1 MAVILSFTGNFG
13 LRCSEALT
21 LKREDIAMKADIPK
35 IIVTGD
41 TPGGKKSPGDV
52 YVRKKHVHW
61 LKSLLKNGYTVKRE
75 KGHKHGTIKSGSK
88 KRKVIEVEDTYKV
101 PESGFLFTSRKNAK
115 NDHVHYH
122 AVYSHVK
129 KQAPLFLQHLR
140 DNNKNWQQ
148 EYAKLRP
155 HSGRATLITELMGEG
170 LSTAMSMKFAW
181 LGLTYCKSVFLFWKA
196 WLTTKSSE
204 SCTEWGHCKPCV
216 CTEIQTSHLQ
226 FSTTQTPYQ
235 MLFLRC
241 VYSIGCQANW
251 LGLHSAQKDP
261 CSQRRCVEAVRQ
273 PLLYIGNYDKSLAV

>member
-21 LKREDIAMKADIPK
+21 LKREDIAMKAEVPK
-35 IIVTGD
+35 ISVTGD

-88 KRKVIEVEDTYKV
+88 KRKVIEVEDTYEV

-129 KQAPLFLQHLR
+129 KQAPLFLQYLK

-170 LSTAMSMKFAW
+170 LSTAMSMKYAR
-181 LGLTYCKSVFLFWKA
+181 LGLTCCVKIMWWKM
-196 WLTTKSSE
+196 WLTQVAVSLSFTV
-204 SCTEWGHCKPCV
+204 WRHCKTCV
-216 CTEIQTSHLQ
+216 SMEIK
-226 FSTTQTPYQ
+226 
-235 MLFLRC
+235 
-241 VYSIGCQANW
+241 QAICS
-251 LGLHSAQKDP
+251 SA
-261 CSQRRCVEAVRQ
+261 
-273 PLLYIGNYDKSLAV
+273 